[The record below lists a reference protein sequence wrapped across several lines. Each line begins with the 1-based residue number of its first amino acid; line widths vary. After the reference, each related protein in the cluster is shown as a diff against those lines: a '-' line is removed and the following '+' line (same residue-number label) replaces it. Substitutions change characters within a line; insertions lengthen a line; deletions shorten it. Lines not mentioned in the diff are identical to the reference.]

1 MDIID
6 KKYKV
11 KKFLRTIY
19 RDIDFTKEYIRVFQS
34 NQTALKEATYNKVT
48 FFNDIDELVNFSCSK
63 YTKGNNTYFELATTD
78 GIKGAVDN
86 LKYRYCLGFDF
97 DKKDL
102 GVNFNHK
109 DIINKFKDLKIYCH
123 CIVDSGNGYHAYI
136 MINKTNDFNKVNEVQ
151 KVLCEKLGADKNA
164 IKSTQVLRIPYTYNV
179 KNQIKTV
186 RIVHLE
192 DRHSDKFKAYDI
204 DFLYKKNCISKSGL
218 EDAEKKI
225 KHIFN
230 NTNIHKCIAEI
241 LKNGSEEGN
250 RYKDLCNIVVALR
263 LKNKSLG
270 EIKEVCKEWA
280 LKSNYDDNL
289 EYRIEHIYENKLSL
303 ELNCKECEHYSECY
317 SRVISDF
324 EYNEDDI
331 ILTMS
336 ETTIS
341 KLKKSTRKGVKVMK
355 ANDLLVYSILKNN
368 VGGLNID
375 EIMKELTYTKKKK
388 VVNVAL
394 SEKTLR
400 SALKS
405 LVENGFVR
413 IEKGNAR
420 QGIKDLYILNDSK
433 SKVEL
438 TYNISYGATYTC
450 VKGLISSEELR
461 LYNYMRYLH
470 HKEQRENPSALKG
483 NLFQINQVELAKEL
497 GVTQGRI
504 SQMIENLVDEKI
516 IGIWYRQSSKNNG
529 FEYNIYRLIY

>member
-102 GVNFNHK
+102 GAEFSHK

-123 CIVDSGNGYHAYI
+123 AIVDSGNGYHAYI
-136 MINKTNDFNKVNEVQ
+136 MINKTNDFNKVNAVQ
-151 KVLCEKLGADKNA
+151 KVLCEKLEADKNA
-164 IKSTQVLRIPYTYNV
+164 IKSTQILRIPYTYNV
-179 KNQIKTV
+179 KNQLKTV

-204 DFLYKKNCISKSGL
+204 DFLYKKNCISK
-218 EDAEKKI
+218 EVAKDTEKKI
-225 KHIFN
+225 KHTLS
-230 NTNIHKCIAEI
+230 NTNIPECIAEI
-241 LKNGSEEGN
+241 LKDGSEEGN

-289 EYRIEHIYENKLSL
+289 EYRIEHIYENKKVL
-303 ELNCKECEHYSECY
+303 ELNCKGCSKFNNCY
-317 SRVISDF
+317 NKVISDF
-324 EYNEDDI
+324 NFDSNYNVFTLEDKV
-331 ILTMS
+331 
-336 ETTIS
+336 S
-341 KLKKSTRKGVKVMK
+341 KTLKNSNRKGAKVM
-355 ANDLLVYSILKNN
+355 NGNELLIVNVLKNN
-368 VGGLNID
+368 DDGLYTS
-375 EIMKELTYTKKKK
+375 EIVKKITYKKKCRLSKPTYTT
-388 VVNVAL
+388 AL
-394 SEKTLR
+394 N
-400 SALKS
+400 S
-405 LVENGFVR
+405 LADKGI
-413 IEKGNAR
+413 IEVTKGNSR
-420 QGIKDLYILNDSK
+420 KGEENFYKLNPIRCKED
-433 SKVEL
+433 
-438 TYNISYGATYTC
+438 NIISVSYLATAMC
-450 VKGLISSEELR
+450 ICRLISPTELQ
-461 LYNYMRYLH
+461 LYHLMRYLH
-470 HKEQRENPSALKG
+470 HKEQLENPKALKG
-483 NLFQINQVELAKEL
+483 NLFQFNQRDLAKAFYGNDKAEN
-497 GVTQGRI
+497 QSNI
-504 SQMIENLVDEKI
+504 SKMINNLLECHILD
-516 IGIWYRQSSKNNG
+516 IWDRGTSKNNN
-529 FEYNIYRLIY
+529 FEYYIYRLNS

>member
-6 KKYKV
+6 KKYKL
-11 KKFLRTIY
+11 KKFLKTIY
-19 RDIDFTKEYIRVFQS
+19 RGIEEEEYIRVFQ
-34 NQTALKEATYNKVT
+34 NNKDGTYSKVT
-48 FFNDIDELVNFSCSK
+48 YFNDIDDLINFSINK
-63 YTKGNNTYFELATTD
+63 YNYSNNTYFQLSSTD
-78 GIKGAVDN
+78 GNGGSEEN
-86 LKYRYCLGFDF
+86 LKYRYCLAFDF

-102 GVNFNHK
+102 GAEFNHK
-109 DIINKFKDLKIYCH
+109 DIVNKFRDLKIYCH

-164 IKSTQVLRIPYTYNV
+164 IKSTQILRIPYTYNV
-179 KNQIKTV
+179 KNQLKTV

-204 DFLYKKNCISKSGL
+204 DFLYKKNCINK
-218 EDAEKKI
+218 EVAKDTEKKI
-225 KHIFN
+225 KHILN
-230 NTNIHKCIAEI
+230 NTNVPECIAEI
-241 LKNGSEEGN
+241 LKNGSVEGK
-250 RYKDLCNIVVALR
+250 RYKDLCNIVVELR

-317 SRVISDF
+317 SRVMSDF

-375 EIMKELTYTKKKK
+375 EIIKELTYTKKKK
-388 VVNVAL
+388 VINVAL

-405 LVENGFVR
+405 LIENGFTRV
-413 IEKGNAR
+413 EKGIKKD
-420 QGIKDLYILNDSK
+420 GIKDRYIVNDVK
-433 SKVEL
+433 SKAEL

-450 VKGLISSEELR
+450 VKGLISVEELR

-470 HKEQRENPSALKG
+470 HKEQRENPNALKG
-483 NLFQINQVELAKEL
+483 NLFQINQIELAKHL
-497 GVTQGRI
+497 GVTQQRI
-504 SQMIENLVDEKI
+504 SDMISNLVDEKI
-516 IGIWYRQSSKNNG
+516 IGIWYRQPSKNNG